1 MQIVAVQKYIRQAPR
16 KMRLVANQVKGLSLE
31 LALRQLSVIPKR
43 STVMILKVMRQALAN
58 AQHNHGL
65 NLNELTLKN
74 ILVEEGPRYKRWN
87 AVSRGRAH
95 SIVKRTSHV
104 QVILE
109 AKKELGATE
118 AKKAIKPK
126 KEVKATAVKQAE
138 VKKKNSK
145 VQAVVKPVREIKQL
159 RNEKLNKAV
168 SAKGRSTFGGRKST
182 SK

>member
-1 MQIVAVQKYIRQAPR
+1 MQIVAVQKNIRQTPR
-16 KMRLVANQVKGLSLE
+16 KMRLVANQVKGLPLD
-31 LALRQLSVIPKR
+31 LALRQLSVIPKK

-65 NLNELTLKN
+65 TFEELKLKN

-109 AKKELGATE
+109 SKKEVQEIKAKKVTM
-118 AKKAIKPK
+118 PK
-126 KEVKATAVKQAE
+126 KEVKAAEVKQAE
-138 VKKKNSK
+138 AKEKISK
-145 VQAVVKPVREIKQL
+145 VQAVVKPVREIKQPKNMVTSK
-159 RNEKLNKAV
+159 RNTTAV
-168 SAKGRSTFGGRKST
+168 RKST